1 MAPKWDDE
9 EEGVTSAPHSPPP
22 VAPLRR
28 GAKFDDEESGDS
40 DVADAWD
47 EDSED
52 EEEKAKKTAKDEA
65 KKAAE
70 AAKPK
75 ISKAQRIAQ
84 LKAQRAAELAGD
96 DFEDYEDEAERRA
109 RLRRSEKEADLS
121 HAEDLFGSI
130 GVNPNRKGATIG
142 TAVVTDA
149 NNPASTV
156 DMTKMPLFNPMT
168 KTQFETLRNTLAPL
182 LSQSSKKPHYNLFL
196 QEFTKQL
203 ARDLASD
210 QIKKIASTLTALSN
224 EKMREEKAAEKGGK
238 KSKAAKTKTSLNASR
253 PGVTDTNTYEDE
265 FGDDDFM

>member
-9 EEGVTSAPHSPPP
+9 EEGVTSAPPSPPP
-22 VAPLRR
+22 AAPLRR
-28 GAKFDDEESGDS
+28 GAKFDDEEENDS

-52 EEEKAKKTAKDEA
+52 EAEKAKKAAAAEA

-75 ISKAQRIAQ
+75 KSKAERIAE
-84 LKAQRAAELAGD
+84 LKAERAAELAGD
-96 DFEDYEDEAERRA
+96 GFEDYEDDAERRA

-130 GVNPNRKGATIG
+130 GINPNRKGATIG
-142 TAVVTDA
+142 TAVITDA
-149 NNPASTV
+149 NDPSSTV
-156 DMTKMPLFNPMT
+156 DMTKMPLFNPLT
-168 KTQFETLRNTLAPL
+168 KTQFENLRNTLVPV
-182 LSQSSKKPHYNLFL
+182 LSQSSKKPHYSLFL

-203 ARDLASD
+203 ARELASD
-210 QIKKIASTLTALSN
+210 QIKKLASVLTALGN
-224 EKMREEKAAEKGGK
+224 EKMREEKAAEKTGK

-253 PGVTDTNTYEDE
+253 PGVADTNTYEDE
-265 FGDDDFM
+265 FGE